1 MQLIESIRADAD
13 TIAAVRRDIHAHP
26 ELCFEEQ
33 RTSDLIART
42 LEGWGIPVHRGLGK
56 TGVVGIVSNGSSPRA
71 VGLRADI
78 DALPM
83 TEHNRFA
90 HASRHP
96 GRMHACGHDGHTAM
110 LLAAARYLASHR
122 NFDGTVYLVFQPA
135 EEGGG
140 GAREMIKDGLFEL
153 FPMEAMFGAHNWP
166 GLAAGQFALCA
177 GPAFAS
183 SNVFRITIRGKGAH
197 AAMPHNGIDPVP
209 AACQMVQA
217 FQNILTRNKHPLDT
231 GVISVTKIHAGEAV
245 NVVPDDCVVEGTVRT
260 FTGEV
265 LDLIERRMRTIAEA
279 TCAAFE
285 AQCEFEFRRQYPATV
300 NHVAE
305 TDFVRR
311 TLGDLA
317 GPQNVLEF
325 RPTMGAE
332 DFSYFLQAKPGCY
345 FLIGN
350 GDGEHREGGHGLGPC
365 MLHNPSY
372 DFNDALIPL
381 GGTAWVRL
389 AEAWL
394 AGPARVAAHTQPKSP
409 Q

>member
-1 MQLIESIRADAD
+1 MNFIESILSDAAS
-13 TIAAVRRDIHAHP
+13 IAAVRRDLHAHP

-42 LEGWGIPVHRGLGK
+42 LEGWGIPTHRGLGK
-56 TGVVGIVSNGSSPRA
+56 TGVVGVVRGRDSPRA

-90 HASRHP
+90 HASTHS

-110 LLAAARYLASHR
+110 LLAAARHLASHR
-122 NFDGTVYLVFQPA
+122 DFDGTIYLVFQPA

-140 GAREMIKDGLFEL
+140 GAREMMNDGLFER
-153 FPMEAMFGAHNWP
+153 FPMEAIFGAHNWP
-166 GLAAGQFALCA
+166 GLEVGQFSLCA

-183 SNVFRITIRGKGAH
+183 SNEFKVTIRGKGAH
-197 AAMPHNGIDPVP
+197 AAMPHNGIDPIPV
-209 AACQMVQA
+209 ACQMVQA

-231 GVISVTKIHAGEAV
+231 AVISVTKIHAGEAT

-260 FTGEV
+260 FTNEV
-265 LDLIERRMRTIAEA
+265 LDLIERRMRTIAES
-279 TCAAFE
+279 TCAAFD
-285 AQCEFEFRRQYPATV
+285 AQCEFEFERQYPPTI
-300 NHVAE
+300 NHVTE
-305 TDFVRR
+305 TDFIRR
-311 TLGDLA
+311 VLGELA
-317 GPQNVLEF
+317 GAQNVHEF

-332 DFSYFLQAKPGCY
+332 DFSFFLQAKPGCY

-350 GDGEHREGGHGLGPC
+350 GDGDHRDGGHGLGPC

-381 GGTAWVRL
+381 GGTAWVHI
-389 AEAWL
+389 AKAWL
-394 AGPARVAAHTQPKSP
+394 AGPPPAAS
-409 Q
+409 

>member
-1 MQLIESIRADAD
+1 MQLIESIRADAAG
-13 TIAAVRRDIHAHP
+13 IAAVRRDIHAHP

-42 LEGWGIPVHRGLGK
+42 LEGWGIPIHRGLGK
-56 TGVVGIVSNGSSPRA
+56 TGVVGIVRNGSSPRA

-90 HASRHP
+90 HASQHP

-110 LLAAARYLASHR
+110 LLAAAKHLADHR
-122 NFDGTVYLVFQPA
+122 DFDGTVYLVFQPA

-140 GAREMIKDGLFEL
+140 GAREMIKDGLFDL

-231 GVISVTKIHAGEAV
+231 GVISVTRIHAGEAI

-260 FTGEV
+260 FAGEV

-300 NHVAE
+300 NHAAE
-305 TDFVRR
+305 TEFVRR
-311 TLGDLA
+311 TLGALA
-317 GPQNVLEF
+317 GRENVLEF

-381 GGTAWVRL
+381 GGTAWVRI

-394 AGPARVAAHTQPKSP
+394 AGPAPAASAGPSSP
-409 Q
+409 RQ

>member
-1 MQLIESIRADAD
+1 MRFIESILSDAAS
-13 TIAAVRRDIHAHP
+13 IAAVRRDIHAHP
-26 ELCFEEQ
+26 ELCFEEH

-42 LEGWGIPVHRGLGK
+42 LEGWGIPTHRGLGT
-56 TGVVGIVSNGSSPRA
+56 TGVVGIVRNGSSPRA

-83 TEHNRFA
+83 TEHNRFD
-90 HASRHP
+90 HASRHA

-110 LLAAARYLASHR
+110 LLAAAKYLATHR
-122 NFDGTVYLVFQPA
+122 DFDGTVYLVFQPA

-140 GAREMIKDGLFEL
+140 GAREMIKDGLFER

-166 GLAAGQFALCA
+166 GLDAGQFALCA

-183 SNVFRITIRGKGAH
+183 SNTFRITIRGKGAH

-217 FQNILTRNKHPLDT
+217 FQTILTRNTHPLDT

-260 FTGEV
+260 FTHDV
-265 LDLIERRMRTIAEA
+265 LELIERRMQTIAAA

-305 TDFVRR
+305 TEFIRR
-311 TLGDLA
+311 TLSDLA
-317 GPQNVLEF
+317 GARNVLEF

-332 DFSYFLQAKPGCY
+332 DFSYFLLEKPGCY

-350 GDGEHREGGHGLGPC
+350 GDGEHRDGGHGLGPC

-381 GGTAWVRL
+381 GGTAWVRI

-394 AGPARVAAHTQPKSP
+394 AGPAPHAAR
-409 Q
+409 

>member
-1 MQLIESIRADAD
+1 MQFIESILIDAASM
-13 TIAAVRRDIHAHP
+13 AAVRRDIHAHP

-56 TGVVGIVSNGSSPRA
+56 TGVVGIVRGGDSPRA

-83 TEHNRFA
+83 TEHNRFV
-90 HASRHP
+90 HASQHA

-110 LLAAARYLASHR
+110 LLAAAKHLANHR
-122 NFDGTVYLVFQPA
+122 DFDGTVYLVFQPA

-140 GAREMIKDGLFEL
+140 GAREMMKDGLFER
-153 FPMEAMFGAHNWP
+153 FPMEAIFGAHNWP
-166 GLAAGQFALCA
+166 GLAVGQFALCA

-183 SNVFRITIRGKGAH
+183 SNEFKVTIRGKGAH
-197 AAMPHNGIDPVP
+197 AAMPQNGIDPIP
-209 AACQMVQA
+209 AACQMVLA

-231 GVISVTKIHAGEAV
+231 GVISVTKIHAGEAT

-260 FTGEV
+260 FSDDV
-265 LDLIERRMRTIAEA
+265 LDLIERRLRTIAES

-285 AQCEFEFRRQYPATV
+285 AQCEFEFERQYPPTI
-300 NHVAE
+300 NHAAE
-305 TDFVRR
+305 TAFIRHV
-311 TLGDLA
+311 LGELA
-317 GPQNVLEF
+317 GAQNVHEF

-332 DFSYFLQAKPGCY
+332 DFSFFLQAKPGCY

-350 GDGEHREGGHGLGPC
+350 GDGEHRDGGHGLGPC

-381 GGTAWVRL
+381 GGTAWVRI

-394 AGPARVAAHTQPKSP
+394 AAR
-409 Q
+409 